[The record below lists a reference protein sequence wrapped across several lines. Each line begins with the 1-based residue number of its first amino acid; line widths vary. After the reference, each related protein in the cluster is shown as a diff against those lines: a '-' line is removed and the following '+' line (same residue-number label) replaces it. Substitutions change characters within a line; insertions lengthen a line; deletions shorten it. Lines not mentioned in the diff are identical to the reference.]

1 MILGRGAP
9 NSGGDGLG
17 TRRPDG
23 GGRWTQPSLPAS
35 HVQRASQVLLGFR
48 LGEVPALVHALA
60 FLWPLNVKGP
70 RALLIN
76 KVQWQRSPRSRVTV
90 CYSSTLLGA
99 GRLWI
104 RGLWTWQ
111 QIHAWTGAALGTDKG
126 PG

>member
-48 LGEVPALVHALA
+48 LGEVARFGSCTGLSVALKCER
-60 FLWPLNVKGP
+60 P
-70 RALLIN
+70 
-76 KVQWQRSPRSRVTV
+76 
-90 CYSSTLLGA
+90 
-99 GRLWI
+99 
-104 RGLWTWQ
+104 
-111 QIHAWTGAALGTDKG
+111 
-126 PG
+126 